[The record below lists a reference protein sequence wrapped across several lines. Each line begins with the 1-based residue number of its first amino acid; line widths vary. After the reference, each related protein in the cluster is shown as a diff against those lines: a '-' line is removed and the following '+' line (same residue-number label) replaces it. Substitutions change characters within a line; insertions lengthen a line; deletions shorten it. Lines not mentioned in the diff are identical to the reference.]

1 MYDHLTITGV
11 VSFSVGLG
19 ITAKAPYVA
28 ASPSLSASETVPV
41 LSSGFNVSFVLFLLF
56 FASNSHHP
64 G

>member
-11 VSFSVGLG
+11 VSFSIGLG
-19 ITAKAPYVA
+19 ITAKASSVA
-28 ASPSLSASETVPV
+28 ASETVPV
-41 LSSGFNVSFVLFLLF
+41 LSGGFNVPFVLFLLF